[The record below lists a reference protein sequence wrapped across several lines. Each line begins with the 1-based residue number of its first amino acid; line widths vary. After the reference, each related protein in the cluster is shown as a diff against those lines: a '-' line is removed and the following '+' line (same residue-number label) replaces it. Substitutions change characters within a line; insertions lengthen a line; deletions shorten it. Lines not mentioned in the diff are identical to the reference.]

1 MTKIGHSC
9 LACRAQQHYDC
20 QFSNCTCAVC
30 DQGIKDSEI
39 MDQLRSSDMR
49 GGDTMAQLKNE
60 EPTKIEQKPAK
71 GIGKIFGKPITIIGF
86 ESFMG
91 KPSETTKPEKIVKNE
106 ETGKLETQYN
116 MIETQEV
123 FNIDGENINRFFLTD
138 ATADQLKKE
147 NVLNSIE
154 KKDFLKVEVY
164 KYDKGNSSNWYYYF
178 KNAAAEINQ
187 EKLG

>member
-1 MTKIGHSC
+1 MTKIGHTC
-9 LACRAQQHYDC
+9 FACSSAQHYDC
-20 QFSNCTCAVC
+20 EFSKCACGVC
-30 DQGIKDSEI
+30 SYTSIDQMI
-39 MDQLRSSDMR
+39 MDELRSSDMR
-49 GGDTMAQLKNE
+49 GGATMAQLKNE

-147 NVLNSIE
+147 NVLGSIE

-178 KNAAAEINQ
+178 KNSAAEINQ